1 DHRRFDIESDCY
13 EVFKLLALLGGVQ
26 PRSPT
31 TLLDAARPNNTF
43 RKDRKVVR
51 DNIAPDSFVLL
62 AVVNT
67 RIQLQ
72 HGAQPGRNLN
82 KGVTTLESLEF
93 LLRGLSELL
102 DPRVVDRHR
111 RDKLLAIELG
121 VEDLPDSVLLQDIWR
136 SCGDRAPIY
145 FRVIQNYRTPVP
157 TFGKTTK

>member
-31 TLLDAARPNNTF
+31 TLLDAARSNNTF
-43 RKDRKVVR
+43 RKDRKMVR

-67 RIQLQ
+67 RIHLQ
-72 HGAQPGRNLN
+72 HGEQPGRNLN
-82 KGVTTLESLEF
+82 KGITTLESLEF
-93 LLRGLSELL
+93 LLRSLSELL
-102 DPRVVDRHR
+102 DPRVVDPHL

-121 VEDLPDSVLLQDIWR
+121 VEDLPDSVLLQDIGR
-136 SCGDRAPIY
+136 CGGDGLTIH
-145 FRVIQNYRTPVP
+145 FGMIQ
-157 TFGKTTK
+157 